1 MKKCTVTLSEPV
13 SEMVRA
19 QVKSGRYKD
28 FSAALQD
35 AAWNFFYGP
44 PSPFE
49 EYGVT
54 AAEVERTAQ
63 RDLAAIRKDRKAGR
77 IKSRRGLPFEI
88 AIPNQLTAR
97 TLRRSKAG
105 RNVKR
110 FATRKELY
118 ADLGK

>member
-1 MKKCTVTLSEPV
+1 MKRHSVTLSEPL
-13 SEMVRA
+13 SEMVRS

-35 AAWNFFYGP
+35 AAWNFFYGL

-54 AAEVERTAQ
+54 PEEVEKAAE

-77 IKSRRGLPFEI
+77 LKAWKSGLLFS
-88 AIPNQLTAR
+88 TAPV
-97 TLRRSKAG
+97 LSG
-105 RNVKR
+105 
-110 FATRKELY
+110 ATRT
-118 ADLGK
+118 